1 MRLLSGMRPTGKLHL
16 GHLVGA
22 LDNWLRLQS
31 EYDCFFAI
39 ADWHALTT
47 AYADTAHLPQYVIE
61 MAQTWRA
68 VGIDFDH
75 SVVFVQSDVKEHAEL
90 HLLLSMVAPMPWLE
104 RDPTLKTMLEDLHLK
119 GVNYGLMG
127 YPVLQAADILLYKA
141 CVVPVGIDQVPHVEL
156 AREIARAFNHHFG
169 DVFPEPKGLLTT
181 NPRLPGTDGR
191 KMSKSL
197 DNCIYLDDSPEAIR
211 AKAMKL
217 VTDPAK
223 VHATDPGNPDICSVQ
238 DYHKVFSPA
247 DSEEHDT
254 ACRLGKLGCVNHK
267 KYLGEIL
274 STRLKQYREDRA
286 ALDGREDETRAM
298 LWDGA
303 ARARTVAGA
312 TMEEVRQAMRLGSY

>member
-1 MRLLSGMRPTGKLHL
+1 MRLFSGMRPTGKLHV

-22 LDNWLRLQS
+22 LDNWLKLQG
-31 EYDCFFAI
+31 EYDCSFAI

-47 AYADTAHLPQYVIE
+47 AYADTSMLPEYVLE

-68 VGIDFDH
+68 LGLDFDR

-90 HLLLSMVAPMPWLE
+90 HLLLSMVTPMPWLE
-104 RDPTLKTMLEDLHLK
+104 RDPTLKTMLEDLHIR

-141 CVVPVGIDQVPHVEL
+141 GAVPVGIDQVPHVEL
-156 AREIARAFNHHFG
+156 AREIARAFNRHYG
-169 DVFPEPKGLLTT
+169 QVFPEPQAVLTPTPKLL
-181 NPRLPGTDGR
+181 GTDGK

-197 DNCIYLDDSPEAIR
+197 DNCIYLDDASEAIK
-211 AKAMKL
+211 AKVVKL

-238 DYHKVFSPA
+238 DYHKVFSPSDVLQA
-247 DSEEHDT
+247 DS

-267 KYLGEIL
+267 KYLGETL
-274 STRLKQYREDRA
+274 SARLKAYRESRA
-286 ALDGREDETRAM
+286 ALAGREAETRAM
-298 LWDGA
+298 LADGA
-303 ARARTVAGA
+303 SRARKVAQS
-312 TMEEVRQAMRLGSY
+312 TMEEVRRAMRLGN